1 MAVLNRQAFAE
12 LKPEF
17 PGEMTKLRL
26 SVSLSREEKAE
37 AKDEAPQHSHAET
50 QRHCQANCS
59 PGLAAAKPRLTKG
72 PGEKLPCRHPAKAE
86 RRNAELLP
94 AAISQSSRSNCCFYR
109 LTWQGQKRGTGGG
122 RTAGHGTDCP
132 LLYQIRSQHTSCSPP
147 LASSGPR
154 CPGHM
159 HRWRCHDLG
168 RSWQHPWGKQRL
180 GLPPPQGGFR
190 QPSISSVFPLLLS
203 PALQPRTPMHLPSKR
218 CKAVIMGGS
227 WAGGRGYRG
236 CEEAVARQDARNLPP
251 TSPRSAP
258 ACLEPHHAEGLPGY
272 PHGTTTLLSPG
283 KAPPSA
289 TAEPAARWGTQ
300 RQKGSSGLLCRELYP
315 EKGKMMIWELI

>member
-1 MAVLNRQAFAE
+1 MPVAVLNRQAFAE

-122 RTAGHGTDCP
+122 KDSWTRHR
-132 LLYQIRSQHTSCSPP
+132 LSPP
-147 LASSGPR
+147 LPDTKPAHLLLPSSGFIWPQMSWPHASLAMPR
-154 CPGHM
+154 
-159 HRWRCHDLG
+159 
-168 RSWQHPWGKQRL
+168 PW
-180 GLPPPQGGFR
+180 
-190 QPSISSVFPLLLS
+190 PLLATSLGQ
-203 PALQPRTPMHLPSKR
+203 A
-218 CKAVIMGGS
+218 KAG
-227 WAGGRGYRG
+227 
-236 CEEAVARQDARNLPP
+236 PP
-251 TSPRSAP
+251 TSPGRLSAAIHQLCVSPPALSSAAAENPNALAKQALQSSYNGRELGRGTGLQRLRGGCGQAGCQKSAP
-258 ACLEPHHAEGLPGY
+258 H
-272 PHGTTTLLSPG
+272 LSP
-283 KAPPSA
+283 
-289 TAEPAARWGTQ
+289 RC
-300 RQKGSSGLLCRELYP
+300 SSLP
-315 EKGKMMIWELI
+315 